1 MYSMFLLAGSM
12 VSFVALVCV
21 HDLTET
27 SVRIFSIR
35 SSGEVAEFLEAGW
48 DVSL

>member
-1 MYSMFLLAGSM
+1 MVRLVTLA
-12 VSFVALVCV
+12 CD